1 MSDVFDIVIVGGGPG
16 GYPAAI
22 RAAQLGMRVACIEKR
37 DRLGG
42 TCLNV
47 GCIPSKALLDATET
61 YSLIRHGAAG
71 FGIRVPEVEFDLAG
85 IMDHKKRVVG
95 GLADGVDYLF
105 RKHGITRVRG
115 TGRIEA
121 PDRVVVTP
129 TEGGAPRT
137 LTATRAVVIA
147 TGSEATPLPGVEVD
161 EERIV
166 SSTGALSLPD
176 VPRRLAIIG
185 AGYIGLELGSVW
197 RRLGA
202 EVTVLE
208 YLDRITPGLDA
219 EIADALRRVL
229 EEQGFHFRL
238 GTRVLG
244 ARRAGDEVRITVQP
258 AQGDGGGAPEEL
270 TADVL
275 LVAVGRR
282 AFTEGLGLEAL
293 GVALDKRG
301 WVTVDARFETNVP
314 GIHAIGDAIAG
325 PMLAHKAEEEGIAL
339 AEILAGQAGH
349 VDYGTIPAVV
359 YTWPEV
365 ATVGRTEEQ
374 LKEAGIAYRTGRF
387 PFSANARA
395 RSRRATEGLVKV
407 LADAAT
413 DRVLGVHMIG
423 PDAGT
428 LIHEAVLAMVYGAS
442 AEDIART
449 THAHPTLP
457 EALREAALAVDG
469 RPMHL

>member
-37 DRLGG
+37 ERLGG

-61 YSLIRHGAAG
+61 YSLIRHGASG

-85 IMDHKKRVVG
+85 IMDHKHRVVG

-105 RKHGITRVRG
+105 RKHRITRVRG

-129 TEGGAPRT
+129 TEGGAPRR

-147 TGSEATPLPGVEVD
+147 TGSEATPLPGIAID

-166 SSTGALSLPD
+166 SSTGALSLPA

-229 EEQGFHFRL
+229 EEQGFRFRL

-244 ARRAGDEVRITVQP
+244 ARRDGDAVRITAQP
-258 AQGDGGGAPEEL
+258 AQGDGASEEL

-282 AFTEGLGLEAL
+282 AFTAGLGLEAL
-293 GVALDKRG
+293 GVALDKRR

-314 GIHAIGDAIAG
+314 GIYAIGDAITG

-374 LKEAGIAYRTGRF
+374 LKEEGIAYRVGRF

-413 DRVLGVHMIG
+413 DRVLGVHIIG